1 MKKMGLTIGV
11 VVIAVLVS
19 SSTEADAQLKNRR
32 GNRTPVYSG
41 MDADGMTMSTY
52 DKRLSLPRS
61 LKMAA
66 HGNPYTPEKLY
77 TYNNTGVLAQRT
89 HSWNQQEAAGRP
101 WHGDY
106 QNWRWREPTALV
118 VPPTA
123 SYQTSYAWG
132 VGQVRSTPIHHQFGR
147 QDAGMIGGGGGEGFS
162 RTPYWPSS
170 TEQFGL
176 YPVRAPW

>member
-1 MKKMGLTIGV
+1 MGLTIGV
-11 VVIAVLVS
+11 LMIAVVVS
-19 SSTEADAQLKNRR
+19 TANDANAQLHGRR
-32 GNRTPVYSG
+32 SANRTPVYSG

-52 DKRLSLPRS
+52 EKRINPLRS
-61 LKMAA
+61 LKMAS
-66 HGNPYTPEKLY
+66 HGNPYTPESRY
-77 TYNNTGVLAQRT
+77 TYSNAGVLAQRT
-89 HSWNQQEAAGRP
+89 HTWNQDEAAGRP

-123 SYQTSYAWG
+123 SYQSSYAWG

-147 QDAGMIGGGGGEGFS
+147 RGAGMIGGGGEGFS
-162 RTPYWPSS
+162 TTPYWPSS
-170 TEQFGL
+170 TDQFGI